1 VQRRE
6 EYTVTVTQEDA
17 IRTLGPMILLEPTAE
32 ELALRK
38 SVARLAADF
47 GPRYFMEK
55 VHAQEPF
62 DEIWK
67 KLGDLGYLGISLPE
81 EFGGSGEGLWP
92 LACVSEELAAAGM
105 PMMPLVFSAAIVS
118 NVLAR
123 HGTPEQK
130 ERWLPGL
137 ISGDATISFAITEP
151 DAGLNSHNISTSAR
165 RVGNNW
171 VLNGRKTYISGADT
185 ADAIVVVARTG
196 THEETGRARLSL
208 FLVPPDARGLER
220 SRIPVAVNGTEGQF
234 SLFFDDVQ
242 IPGTALIGVEDK
254 GLSVMFEGL
263 NPERI
268 MIATLSTGIGR
279 FALEKGASY
288 AREREVWGVPIGQHQ
303 AVAHP
308 LAKAKIELE
317 LAGLMMRKAAA
328 LYDAGSSQAGEA
340 ANMAKYAAAD
350 AGVNCLDAVIQLHGG
365 NGVALEYGLTDM
377 WWLARFNKIGPVSAE
392 MVLNFVAE
400 HSLGLPKSY

>member
-1 VQRRE
+1 VTITPDQAVRE
-6 EYTVTVTQEDA
+6 
-17 IRTLGPMILLEPTAE
+17 LGPMILLEPTPE
-32 ELALRK
+32 EQVLRK
-38 SVARLAADF
+38 SVARLAGEY
-47 GPRYFMEK
+47 GPEYFMEK
-55 VHAQEPF
+55 VRAKEPF

-67 KLGDLGYLGISLPE
+67 RLGDLGYLGISLPE
-81 EFGGSGEGLWP
+81 EFGGAGAGLWP

-105 PMMPLVFSAAIVS
+105 PMMPLVFSSAIVS
-118 NVLAR
+118 NILVR
-123 HGTPEQK
+123 HGTPEQQGD
-130 ERWLPGL
+130 WLPRM

-151 DAGLNSHNISTSAR
+151 DAGLNSHNISTAAR
-165 RVGNNW
+165 RVGDHW

-185 ADAIVVVARTG
+185 SDAILVVARTG
-196 THEETGRARLSL
+196 THETTGRARLSL
-208 FLVPPDARGLER
+208 FLVPPDAPGLAR
-220 SRIPVAVNGTEGQF
+220 TRTPVAVNGTEGQF

-242 IPGTALIGVEDK
+242 VSESQLVGVVDQ
-254 GLSVMFEGL
+254 GLRVMFEGL

-279 FALEKGASY
+279 FALERGASY
-288 AREREVWGVPIGQHQ
+288 AKDREVWGVPIGQHQ
-303 AVAHP
+303 GVAHP

-317 LAGLMMRKAAA
+317 LAGLMVRKAAA

-340 ANMAKYAAAD
+340 ANMAKYAAAE
-350 AGVNCLDAVIQLHGG
+350 AGVSCVDTAIQVHGG
-365 NGVALEYGLTDM
+365 NGVAIEYGLTDL

>member
-1 VQRRE
+1 
-6 EYTVTVTQEDA
+6 VTITPEQAVRD
-17 IRTLGPMILLEPTAE
+17 LGPMILLQPTAE
-32 ELALRK
+32 EQALRK
-38 SVARLAADF
+38 SVARLAGEY
-47 GPRYFMEK
+47 GPEYFMEK
-55 VHAQEPF
+55 VRAKEPL
-62 DEIWK
+62 DELWK
-67 KLGDLGYLGISLPE
+67 RLGDLGYLGISLPE

-118 NVLAR
+118 NILAR
-123 HGTPEQK
+123 HGTPEQQQ
-130 ERWLPGL
+130 EWLPRL
-137 ISGDATISFAITEP
+137 VSGEATISFAITEP
-151 DAGLNSHNISTSAR
+151 DAGLNSHNISTNAR
-165 RVGNNW
+165 QVGDHW

-185 ADAIVVVARTG
+185 ADAIMVVARTG
-196 THEETGRARLSL
+196 THEATGRARLSL
-208 FLVPPDARGLER
+208 FMVPPDAPGLER
-220 SRIPVAVNGTEGQF
+220 TRIPVAVNGTEGQF
-234 SLFFDDVQ
+234 ALFFDDVQ
-242 IPGTALIGVEDK
+242 IPDSQLVGVVDQ
-254 GLSVMFEGL
+254 GMRIMFEGL

-279 FALEKGASY
+279 FALERGASY

-303 AVAHP
+303 GVAHP
-308 LAKAKIELE
+308 LARAKIELE
-317 LAGLMMRKAAA
+317 LAGLMVRKAAA

-350 AGVNCLDAVIQLHGG
+350 AGVSCVDTAIQVHGG
-365 NGVALEYGLTDM
+365 NGVALEYGLTDL